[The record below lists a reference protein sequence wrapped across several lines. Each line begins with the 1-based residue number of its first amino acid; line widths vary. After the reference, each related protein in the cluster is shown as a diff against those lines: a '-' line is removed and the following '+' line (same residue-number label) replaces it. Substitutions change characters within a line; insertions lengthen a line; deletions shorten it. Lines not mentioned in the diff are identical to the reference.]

1 MLDTKQKIHRVTY
14 FFLFLVGFEPSE
26 LFLFVEAVEAGAEE
40 VGEALAGPQKRGNNL
55 ACPEEEFADWWPRRG
70 GERPRGGR
78 LSSWPRGGG
87 WSSGWRR
94 SSCSSRGVFG
104 GGRLVGTDEVD
115 GPVDG
120 GGLVVPVEVVFGGG
134 RLVGWLR

>member
-1 MLDTKQKIHRVTY
+1 M
-14 FFLFLVGFEPSE
+14 
-26 LFLFVEAVEAGAEE
+26 
-40 VGEALAGPQKRGNNL
+40 
-55 ACPEEEFADWWPRRG
+55 
-70 GERPRGGR
+70 
-78 LSSWPRGGG
+78 
-87 WSSGWRR
+87 
-94 SSCSSRGVFG
+94 FG